1 MRDNGGVQGYRDDGV
16 VLRTQKLGE
25 ADRIITLL
33 TRHNGRVRAV
43 ARGIRRTKSRFG
55 ARLEP
60 FTHVDVMIHPGRS
73 LDVITQAEVIRAY
86 GTPLVIDYPK
96 YTAGT
101 AMLETAE
108 RFTPIEK
115 EPAIRQFLLLV
126 GGLRAL
132 GDAIDPPAAIGA
144 DDPGE
149 PDPSDPDDASDP
161 GNPGTEGSASRSA
174 RPCPRTEEGGSDE
187 GASPRAEARAGV
199 FGLRKEG
206 ARNERLTDE
215 GKNAGLG
222 RAEANGEST
231 VPRDPRMVLDAY
243 FLRSLTFAGYAPALE
258 ACARCGAPGTTDAV
272 RTPASDSD
280 PDSAVGAKPLVA
292 FAIAAGGMVCAG
304 CRPPGSASPAPPTV
318 ALMIALLRGNWD
330 EALRSERRHRVECSG
345 LVAAYLQWHLE
356 HSIRSLRH
364 VERA

>member
-1 MRDNGGVQGYRDDGV
+1 MQGYRDDGV

-43 ARGIRRTKSRFG
+43 ARGVRRTKSRFG

-60 FTHVDVMIHPGRS
+60 FTHVDVMIIPGRT
-73 LDVITQAEVIRAY
+73 LDVITQAEAIRAY
-86 GTPLVIDYPK
+86 GTPLVSDYPK

-108 RFTPIEK
+108 RFTPVEK
-115 EPAIRQFLLLV
+115 EPAIRQFLLLI

-132 GDAIDPPAAIGA
+132 GDAIDPGTPADD

-149 PDPSDPDDASDP
+149 PGAPAGDGAP
-161 GNPGTEGSASRSA
+161 GNPDNPADGGGPGNPDNPADRGGPGNPDDLKGGG
-174 RPCPRTEEGGSDE
+174 RP
-187 GASPRAEARAGV
+187 EA
-199 FGLRKEG
+199 
-206 ARNERLTDE
+206 T
-215 GKNAGLG
+215 
-222 RAEANGEST
+222 
-231 VPRDPRMVLDAY
+231 PRDPRMVLDAY

-258 ACARCGAPGTTDAV
+258 ECARCGTPGTPVTAGIPGNGSSSGDA
-272 RTPASDSD
+272 
-280 PDSAVGAKPLVA
+280 SATRPLVA
-292 FAIAAGGMVCAG
+292 FAIPAGGMVCAD
-304 CRPPGSASPAPPTV
+304 CRLPGSASPAPQTA
-318 ALMIALLRGNWD
+318 ALMVALLRGDWD
-330 EALRSERRHRVECSG
+330 EAMRSERRHRVECSG